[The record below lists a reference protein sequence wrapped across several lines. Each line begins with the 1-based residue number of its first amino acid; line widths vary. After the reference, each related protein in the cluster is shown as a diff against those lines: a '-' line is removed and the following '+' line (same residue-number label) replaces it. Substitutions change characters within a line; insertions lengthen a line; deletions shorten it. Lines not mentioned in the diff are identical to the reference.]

1 MTTADEHTKIVKEF
15 LDDINEKVRANL
27 LFDRQ
32 KIVGFAASEAAV
44 NLFALLLHKKNIVEP
59 SFNVNHRYFA
69 SERIAEKRFDFDIPK
84 KGKLLGLLVDQENYR
99 NKLCYGKDKNA
110 EIVNSA
116 VKNLFEIKKI
126 IDSILEEKNG

>member
-1 MTTADEHTKIVKEF
+1 MTTIDEHEKIVKEF
-15 LDDINEKVRANL
+15 LDDIHEKIRANL
-27 LFDRQ
+27 LVHRQ

-59 SFNVNHRYFA
+59 SFNVNHKYFA

-84 KGKLLGLLVDQENYR
+84 KDKLLRLLIDQEDYR
-99 NKLCYGKDKNA
+99 NKLCYGKDKKA

-126 IDSILEEKNG
+126 IDSISEEKNE